1 MNTEYKIEPI
11 LSKDG
16 MIYWVEEGDEL
27 YIQRLRIGQYQRG
40 NWVFAQTLI
49 DNWHRAID
57 VGSNNAC
64 NAIHYAKRFS
74 TVECFEPTPLAQELW
89 QNTVRDNQVTNAR
102 LHAVGVGEKAYTT
115 EILIHE
121 KNGGHNHLAHWDKN
135 PRSRPEDSHR
145 NKVTV
150 DVKTIDSF
158 AFQDVGF
165 IKIDV
170 EGYERFVL
178 EGAKATIDRCR
189 PTIQLEI
196 VGNQCRK
203 FNYAAEDMIQ
213 WIRSWDYRV
222 ISRHRGQLDGE
233 FFTKNGVLLYNGAKM
248 QGEMDLWFQPN
259 ERLSVRE
266 QIVNNLFEEL

>member
-1 MNTEYKIEPI
+1 MNIQPI
-11 LSKDG
+11 HSKDG
-16 MIYWVEEGDEL
+16 HTYWVEEGDEL
-27 YIQRLRIGQYQRG
+27 YIQRLRNGQYQRG

-49 DNWHRAID
+49 DTWHRAID

-74 TVECFEPTPLAQELW
+74 TVECFEPTPLAQQLW
-89 QNTVRDNQVTNAR
+89 LNTVRDNQVNNVN
-102 LHAVGVGEKAYTT
+102 LYPVGVGEKAYTT
-115 EILIHE
+115 EIIIHE
-121 KNGGHNHLAHWDKN
+121 KNGGHNHLSHFDKN
-135 PRSRPEDSHR
+135 PRSRPEEGHR
-145 NKVTV
+145 QRIAV
-150 DVKTIDSF
+150 DVKTIDSY

-170 EGYERFVL
+170 EGYEQFVL
-178 EGAKATIDRCR
+178 QGAKATIDRCR

-203 FNYAAEDMIQ
+203 FNYAAEDMIS

-222 ISRHRGQLDGE
+222 ISRHRGQLDGDFRTVGKE
-233 FFTKNGVLLYNGAKM
+233 LQYQGEKM

-266 QIVNNLFEEL
+266 QVINNLFEEV